1 MFYRFV
7 VVDGWPRQSA
17 DLADIFVDGVV
28 GEGAFGAGPHHVHLD
43 YNSNFLFSILKF
55 QLCSLKKVVTY
66 NV

>member
-43 YNSNFLFSILKF
+43 YKFKFFIFNFKISIMFTEKSSYF
-55 QLCSLKKVVTY
+55 

>member
-17 DLADIFVDGVV
+17 DLADVFVDGVV

-43 YNSNFLFSILKF
+43 YNSKFLFSI
-55 QLCSLKKVVTY
+55 
-66 NV
+66 